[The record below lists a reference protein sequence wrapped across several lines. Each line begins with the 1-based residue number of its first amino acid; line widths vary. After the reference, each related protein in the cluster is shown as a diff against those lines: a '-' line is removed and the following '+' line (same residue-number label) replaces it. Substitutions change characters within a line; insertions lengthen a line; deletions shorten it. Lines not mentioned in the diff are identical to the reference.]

1 MRLKRNWIQIVAWAL
16 CVVLAVGLVIM
27 VRVDQKRSNERI
39 QAMQQ
44 QAAQAAA
51 PAEEESSISLEE
63 ALGN

>member
-1 MRLKRNWIQIVAWAL
+1 MGKLNAAGVNTERLQAY
-16 CVVLAVGLVIM
+16 
-27 VRVDQKRSNERI
+27 QRSYE

-44 QAAQAAA
+44 QSAQAAA